1 MRRACE
7 RRIFYFGYR
16 GFFEGVAVVLRFRR
30 GGTGTSPPYGEG
42 PAALS
47 ARRAGV
53 RRAGGQ
59 GLVPEGQAVPV
70 TGRS

>member
-1 MRRACE
+1 M
-7 RRIFYFGYR
+7 
-16 GFFEGVAVVLRFRR
+16 VLRFLR